1 MNDKERREK
10 AIDRVA
16 AKKTTP
22 AHEWQRT
29 IPGFLQLEALIEEK
43 LIEKEEEDKENDR
56 RDEKRGLYPDK
67 EDPAN

>member
-1 MNDKERREK
+1 MNDKEKREK

-29 IPGFLQLEALIEEK
+29 IPGFLQLEALLEEK
-43 LIEKEEEDKENDR
+43 IIEQEEEEN
-56 RDEKRGLYPDK
+56 EPN
-67 EDPAN
+67 E